1 MKKVDYLVTAK
12 CEALYEYANSVMA
25 KYEDY
30 LDSNRLWLHKNIYD
44 DLCDYNTKILLCDS
58 IERYEL
64 LLKNIK
70 EFDSIIKHVSDS
82 VMSGVWLWT
91 IRKLSSTKFIK
102 NNSQNY

>member
-12 CEALYEYANSVMA
+12 CEVLYEYANSVMA

-30 LDSNRLWLHKNIYD
+30 LDSESSLDCIKNIYD

-82 VMSGVWLWT
+82 VMSGV
-91 IRKLSSTKFIK
+91 
-102 NNSQNY
+102 

>member
-25 KYEDY
+25 KYEDSESA
-30 LDSNRLWLHKNIYD
+30 LDCIKNIYD

-70 EFDSIIKHVSDS
+70 EFDSIIKHISDS
-82 VMSGVWLWT
+82 VMSGV
-91 IRKLSSTKFIK
+91 
-102 NNSQNY
+102 

>member
-30 LDSNRLWLHKNIYD
+30 LESESALDCIKNIYD

-82 VMSGVWLWT
+82 VMSGV
-91 IRKLSSTKFIK
+91 
-102 NNSQNY
+102 

>member
-25 KYEDY
+25 MYEDN
-30 LDSNRLWLHKNIYD
+30 LDSESAQDSIKKYYD
-44 DLCDYNTKILLCDS
+44 DLFDYNTKILLCDS

-82 VMSGVWLWT
+82 VMSGV
-91 IRKLSSTKFIK
+91 
-102 NNSQNY
+102 

>member
-1 MKKVDYLVTAK
+1 MKKVDYLV
-12 CEALYEYANSVMA
+12 
-25 KYEDY
+25 
-30 LDSNRLWLHKNIYD
+30 YD

-82 VMSGVWLWT
+82 VMSGV
-91 IRKLSSTKFIK
+91 
-102 NNSQNY
+102 